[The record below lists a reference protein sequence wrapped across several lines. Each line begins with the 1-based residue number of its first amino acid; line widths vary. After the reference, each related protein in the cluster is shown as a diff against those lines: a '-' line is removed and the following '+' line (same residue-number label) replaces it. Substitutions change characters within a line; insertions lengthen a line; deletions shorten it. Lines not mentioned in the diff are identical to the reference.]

1 MKIANNLAGF
11 SLGQADL
18 LRRAMGKKD
27 KAQMAAQK
35 EKFVKGCVERGH
47 PKVKATTLF
56 EGIEPF
62 AGYAFPKAHS
72 AAYAYLAYVTGYLKV
87 HFTVEFMA
95 ALLTSEAGLGNTD
108 KVVRY
113 INEAREMGL
122 TVLPPDINLS
132 GLNFTPEGLE
142 RIRFGLRAV
151 KNVGENA
158 ILAILEARQGA
169 GRFTSIYQ
177 FCEKTDLRAMNK
189 RVVESLIKAGALDS
203 LNPAKGQTCRAALTA
218 AVDKAF
224 ESGTKAQRDRQ
235 SGQGGLFGMLM
246 AADSGGESEP
256 LANVAEWSEA
266 DRLAGEKETIGF
278 YLSGHPLGVYLE
290 KMRAVCSADSSTLE
304 NLAQGDEVTLGGLVN
319 SVRAVRSRKGDMW
332 AQVRLEDLN
341 GFVDLLVFPE
351 AYKRIA
357 DRLQT
362 DAPVFVRGRVNPEES
377 GPPKINVTDLVP
389 LERITP
395 PPLPDHLMVRVRLGR
410 NGGDTAAKLAD
421 LFQRKPGAA
430 KIRLELVEETG
441 RRLNLDPPTTVLPDR
456 EFLESLE
463 KICGKGCYQVI

>member
-1 MKIANNLAGF
+1 
-11 SLGQADL
+11 
-18 LRRAMGKKD
+18 
-27 KAQMAAQK
+27 
-35 EKFVKGCVERGH
+35 
-47 PKVKATTLF
+47 
-56 EGIEPF
+56 
-62 AGYAFPKAHS
+62 
-72 AAYAYLAYVTGYLKV
+72 
-87 HFTVEFMA
+87 
-95 ALLTSEAGLGNTD
+95 
-108 KVVRY
+108 
-113 INEAREMGL
+113 
-122 TVLPPDINLS
+122 
-132 GLNFTPEGLE
+132 
-142 RIRFGLRAV
+142 
-151 KNVGENA
+151 
-158 ILAILEARQGA
+158 
-169 GRFTSIYQ
+169 
-177 FCEKTDLRAMNK
+177 
-189 RVVESLIKAGALDS
+189 
-203 LNPAKGQTCRAALTA
+203 
-218 AVDKAF
+218 
-224 ESGTKAQRDRQ
+224 
-235 SGQGGLFGMLM
+235 
-246 AADSGGESEP
+246 
-256 LANVAEWSEA
+256 
-266 DRLAGEKETIGF
+266 
-278 YLSGHPLGVYLE
+278 
-290 KMRAVCSADSSTLE
+290 
-304 NLAQGDEVTLGGLVN
+304 VTLGGLVN